1 MANEL
6 HAMMRELEEKRR
18 AHPVRARVRDV
29 YLRWRNRV
37 TETPRTVRWAY
48 QRVVRGWDD
57 RSVWS
62 LDSHLAKTLGAQLVR
77 MSEIAHGYPSED
89 YPYDQW
95 TADLKRHGEA
105 LLTYQRLNDEVFG
118 NGWEADYQPAREAL
132 AWVGDNLGALWD

>member
-62 LDSHLAKTLGAQLVR
+62 LDSHLAKTLGQQLVR
-77 MSEIAHGYPSED
+77 MSEIAHGYPGES
-89 YPYDQW
+89 YPYDRW

-105 LLTYQRLNDEVFG
+105 LLTYHRVQFDVYGDE
-118 NGWEADYQPAREAL
+118 WEAIRRPACEAL
-132 AWVGDNLGALWD
+132 VWVGDNLGALWD